1 MLVPGLTVIP
11 DQQNAY
17 EVQIDGET
25 YLQQVYT
32 VKSGTWVDG
41 LEISIW
47 FDSEDVPDGMKIV
60 NMNNQEIEKI
70 PVESSGYQGQFKVI
84 CPKDSITGNTSVKFL
99 LEGNVNQYAAFYAI
113 CQETGTYGQ
122 LQNYIAD
129 TDPVLLGEIA
139 TSVGMTPANFSPGVF
154 AMIRNISESVII
166 PIAGLILTFIACYE
180 LIQMIIDHN
189 NLANFETWT
198 FFKWVFK
205 TFVAVMLITNTFN
218 ITMAVFDV
226 AQHVVNSSAGII
238 STDTAVDAAALEAME
253 ETLKAMELGELLGL
267 LLQSFILQVTM
278 YALSIVIF
286 IIVYSRMIEIYLM
299 VSLAP
304 IPFST
309 FANREQSQI
318 GQNYL
323 RSLFAL
329 GFQGF
334 LIIIC
339 VGIYA
344 VLIQSVSISG
354 EIIASIWGVM
364 GYTVL
369 LCFTLFKTGS
379 LTKSVFNAH

>member
-1 MLVPGLTVIP
+1 MDFILEQITNWLKEMLVGAIMGNL
-11 DQQNAY
+11 
-17 EVQIDGET
+17 
-25 YLQQVYT
+25 
-32 VKSGTWVDG
+32 SGMFESV
-41 LEISIW
+41 
-47 FDSEDVPDGMKIV
+47 
-60 NMNNQEIEKI
+60 NNQ
-70 PVESSGYQGQFKVI
+70 VGG
-84 CPKDSITGNTSVKFL
+84 
-99 LEGNVNQYAAFYAI
+99 
-113 CQETGTYGQ
+113 
-122 LQNYIAD
+122 
-129 TDPVLLGEIA
+129 IA

-238 STDTAVDAAALEAME
+238 SSDTAVDAAALEAME

-286 IIVYSRMIEIYLM
+286 IIVYGRMIEIYLM

-354 EIIASIWGVM
+354 DIIASIWGVM

-379 LTKSVFNAH
+379 LAKSVFNAH

>member
-1 MLVPGLTVIP
+1 MDFILEQITDWLKEMLVGAIMGNL
-11 DQQNAY
+11 
-17 EVQIDGET
+17 
-25 YLQQVYT
+25 
-32 VKSGTWVDG
+32 SGMFESV
-41 LEISIW
+41 
-47 FDSEDVPDGMKIV
+47 
-60 NMNNQEIEKI
+60 NNQ
-70 PVESSGYQGQFKVI
+70 V
-84 CPKDSITGNTSVKFL
+84 
-99 LEGNVNQYAAFYAI
+99 
-113 CQETGTYGQ
+113 
-122 LQNYIAD
+122 
-129 TDPVLLGEIA
+129 GEIA

-226 AQHVVNSSAGII
+226 AQHVVNSSSGII
-238 STDTAVDAAALEAME
+238 SSDTAVDAAALEAME

-286 IIVYSRMIEIYLM
+286 IIVYGRMIEIYLM

-379 LTKSVFNAH
+379 LAKSVFNAH

>member
-1 MLVPGLTVIP
+1 
-11 DQQNAY
+11 
-17 EVQIDGET
+17 
-25 YLQQVYT
+25 
-32 VKSGTWVDG
+32 
-41 LEISIW
+41 
-47 FDSEDVPDGMKIV
+47 
-60 NMNNQEIEKI
+60 
-70 PVESSGYQGQFKVI
+70 
-84 CPKDSITGNTSVKFL
+84 
-99 LEGNVNQYAAFYAI
+99 
-113 CQETGTYGQ
+113 
-122 LQNYIAD
+122 
-129 TDPVLLGEIA
+129 
-139 TSVGMTPANFSPGVF
+139 
-154 AMIRNISESVII
+154 MIRNISESVII

-238 STDTAVDAAALEAME
+238 SSDTAVDAAALEAME

-286 IIVYSRMIEIYLM
+286 IIVYGRMIEIYLM

-354 EIIASIWGVM
+354 DIIASIWGVM

-379 LTKSVFNAH
+379 LAKSVFNAH